1 MNVLHI
7 SAVRNLGGGEIH
19 IENLYHE
26 LNNNHQGIT
35 QYILCVKNSDFH
47 KRLKNSN
54 FNYIPV
60 PLKIKMDIRYI
71 FKIFLICRSKK
82 IDIINL
88 HDPTALTL
96 TVIADRIFRV
106 LPPLVFSKKTSFPIK
121 NRKQTLYKYNYK
133 KIKKIICVSEAVNK
147 VASSSIIDKDKL
159 ITIYD
164 GIRFDNKNIEANF
177 NIRTRYHI
185 PNDKKIIGN
194 IGNHI
199 RAKNLFTFIE
209 VVNEIINNKKIYTFH
224 FVQIGSYTERT
235 PMYINKIK
243 EYKLDNHITFIGYQN
258 NASAFLP
265 QFDTFLLTSQ
275 SEGLPMVINESFYYK
290 VPVVSTNPGGI
301 PEIIKHE
308 FNGYLTDIENSKKL
322 ADYVIDINDNEPLKK
337 QFAENSYKQLIS
349 GFSTKQMGEKTL
361 KVYKN
366 IINK

>member
-26 LNNNHQGIT
+26 LNNNHQGVM

-47 KRLKNSN
+47 KRLKNTN

-71 FKIFLICRSKK
+71 FKIFIICRIKK

-96 TVIADRIFRV
+96 TVIADRIFKV
-106 LPPLVFSKKTSFPIK
+106 LPPFVFSKKTSFPIK
-121 NRKQTLYKYNYK
+121 SRKQTLYKYNYK
-133 KIKKIICVSEAVNK
+133 KIKKIICVSEAVK
-147 VASSSIIDKDKL
+147 EVASLSIEDKNKL

-164 GIRFDNKNIEANF
+164 GIRFDNKNIQANF
-177 NIRTRYHI
+177 NIKTQYNI
-185 PNDKKIIGN
+185 PNHKKIIGT

-209 VVNEIINNKKIYTFH
+209 VVNEIINIRKTDTFH
-224 FVQIGSYTERT
+224 FVQIGTFSERT
-235 PMYINKIK
+235 KMYLDKVK
-243 EYKLDNHITFIGYQN
+243 EYKLEEYITFTDYQD
-258 NASAFLP
+258 NASAFIP

-301 PEIIKHE
+301 PEIVKHK
-308 FNGYLTDIENSKKL
+308 FNGYLTDVENSKEL
-322 ADYVIDINDNEPLKK
+322 ADYIIDINNNEPLRN
-337 QFAENSYKQLIS
+337 QFIENSYKQLMS

-361 KVYKN
+361 ELYKN
-366 IINK
+366 ILKE